1 MTSLATL
8 TAQLEALKAQR
19 ASLHDQIRPLQE
31 QVSAISNEMSVITE
45 AITVETLKSE
55 QTEQERFDFVMAELG
70 YGTDNVRYQAAQK
83 LIESMGLHSSGYC
96 PFSQQ
101 RAVDVIILK
110 FSLNLNQRTIASVKK
125 LVTMLKPMDE
135 DGNIKFK
142 VFCQDY
148 TIFAHPEGTFSLRD
162 GRFRRDFDTLEALF
176 TYYVDN
182 HECYDSPT
190 DDDD

>member
-1 MTSLATL
+1 MTSLANL

-19 ASLHDQIRPLQE
+19 SSIYDQIRPLQE
-31 QVSAISNEMSVITE
+31 QATAISNEMSVITE

-55 QTEQERFDFVMAELG
+55 QTEQERFDFVMTELG
-70 YGTDNVRYQAAQK
+70 YGTDNVRYKAAQQ

-101 RAVDVIILK
+101 RAADVVIFK
-110 FSLNLNQRTIASVKK
+110 FDTERNQQSISSVKK

-135 DGNIKFK
+135 EGNRKFK

-148 TIFAHPEGTFSLRD
+148 TIFAHPNGTFSLRD
-162 GRFRRDFDTLEALF
+162 GRFRKDFNTLEELF
-176 TYYVDN
+176 TYYVDY